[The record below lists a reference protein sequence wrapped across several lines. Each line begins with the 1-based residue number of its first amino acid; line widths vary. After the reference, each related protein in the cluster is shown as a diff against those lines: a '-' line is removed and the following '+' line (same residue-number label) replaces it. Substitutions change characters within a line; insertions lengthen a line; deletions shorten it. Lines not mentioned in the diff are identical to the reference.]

1 LCCSISEIEPKYYA
15 DGEDAYAMKRD
26 LASFASQNI
35 GRPDSS
41 SSSYHEIK
49 SSVHETDKK
58 DKKD

>member
-1 LCCSISEIEPKYYA
+1 
-15 DGEDAYAMKRD
+15 MKRD
-26 LASFASQNI
+26 LVSFASQNI

-49 SSVHETDKK
+49 SSVHEIDKK